1 MRYNF
6 ALQLKF
12 LSLPRKREKK
22 LVFSYLIRFI
32 GYCSKEG
39 NERGFENQDR
49 IPLDRPNIDEAL
61 YGSRTVK
68 FLSVPVIFI
77 AIAVTSNNIFINSL
91 RIVFTWPFGFCTSS
105 SPRLISRINCAA
117 ETGDIGGEAQRKRPL
132 PSYFP
137 PKLYTSLYLVSYVFH
152 GATRGDN
159 IAGTNT
165 GNRLPTGLPSQ
176 ACGFSCHRAAHRFLR
191 QPAGREILSPRREGE
206 EKKSRFFF
214 CPRDIDRSN
223 LNRTVS
229 TFPTQVVIIYNCV
242 EKYRIREYMCV
253 CVCIEINETT
263 HAIKSSSLVDN
274 SDVSSKLIA
283 DDRDCSKE
291 K

>member
-12 LSLPRKREKK
+12 LSLPRKREEK

-165 GNRLPTGLPSQ
+165 GNRLPTGASFPS
-176 ACGFSCHRAAHRFLR
+176 LR
-191 QPAGREILSPRREGE
+191 IFVSPRGPPVFTATGGEGNFKPE
-206 EKKSRFFF
+206 EGGRRKKVTLFFLP
-214 CPRDIDRSN
+214 PRYRS
-223 LNRTVS
+223 
-229 TFPTQVVIIYNCV
+229 
-242 EKYRIREYMCV
+242 
-253 CVCIEINETT
+253 IEFE
-263 HAIKSSSLVDN
+263 SN
-274 SDVSSKLIA
+274 SFHLSYAGGDYIQL
-283 DDRDCSKE
+283 R
-291 K
+291 

>member
-1 MRYNF
+1 M
-6 ALQLKF
+6 A
-12 LSLPRKREKK
+12 KRREN
-22 LVFSYLIRFI
+22 VPSPPTSPPSFI
-32 GYCSKEG
+32 QACT
-39 NERGFENQDR
+39 
-49 IPLDRPNIDEAL
+49 L
-61 YGSRTVK
+61 SRT
-68 FLSVPVIFI
+68 FST
-77 AIAVTSNNIFINSL
+77 ARHAGT
-91 RIVFTWPFGFCTSS
+91 
-105 SPRLISRINCAA
+105 ISRGQTRAI
-117 ETGDIGGEAQRKRPL
+117 DYQR
-132 PSYFP
+132 
-137 PKLYTSLYLVSYVFH
+137 
-152 GATRGDN
+152 
-159 IAGTNT
+159 
-165 GNRLPTGLPSQ
+165 GLPSQ

>member
-1 MRYNF
+1 MLYQNYLFKIILIAIIIIPDDTLIRIEFWKTPKGRHVNNVECKNLRYNF

-12 LSLPRKREKK
+12 LSLPRKREEK

-223 LNRTVS
+223 LNRTLS
-229 TFPTQVVIIYNCV
+229 YAGGDYIQLRWKISY
-242 EKYRIREYMCV
+242 
-253 CVCIEINETT
+253 
-263 HAIKSSSLVDN
+263 
-274 SDVSSKLIA
+274 
-283 DDRDCSKE
+283 
-291 K
+291 